1 MRIVVMGAGGV
12 GGYFGGLLAKGGQ
25 DLTFLARGA
34 HLAAMRANGLTIES
48 QTTPFHVQKV
58 AATDDPAAIGPVDIV
73 LFAVKLYDM
82 EAAAPTLRPL
92 VGPGTVVVTL
102 QNGIDSPE
110 IVGRAI
116 GPEHVAPGVARI
128 SAVIDRPGV
137 VRHNGLPPSIVFGP
151 ARPEQAGPLQA
162 LKAACD
168 AVGMAAVLTDDPQ
181 RAVWEKFVFLASMSG
196 MTALTRHPMGP
207 IRTNPATRAMMLES
221 LAETAAVAA
230 ALGVRL
236 PADTPERTL
245 AFMDALPE
253 GARASMLEDLERG
266 RRLEL
271 PWLSGAVAR
280 LGSANGVPTPIHRA
294 IAAALALQVDGAPAK
309 G

>member
-1 MRIVVMGAGGV
+1 MRIVVVGAGGV
-12 GGYFGGLLAKGGQ
+12 GGYFGGLLAKAGQ
-25 DLTFLARGA
+25 DVTFIARGA
-34 HLAAMRANGLTIES
+34 HLAAMLADGLTVES
-48 QTTPFHVQKV
+48 ETTPFHVAEV
-58 AATDDPAAIGPVDIV
+58 RATEDPAAAGKADIV

-82 EAAAPTLRPL
+82 EATAPTLKPL
-92 VGPGTVVVTL
+92 IGPETVVVTL
-102 QNGIDSPE
+102 QNGIDAPE
-110 IVGRAI
+110 IVGRAV
-116 GPEHVAPGVARI
+116 GPRHVAPGVARI
-128 SAVIDRPGV
+128 SAVVARPGV
-137 VRHNGLPPSIVFGP
+137 VRHNGLVPSIVFGP
-151 ARPEQAGPLQA
+151 VDPAQAAPLQA

-168 AVGMAAVLTDDPQ
+168 ASALTAVLTDDPW

-196 MTALTRHPMGP
+196 LTALTRHAMGP
-207 IRTNPATRAMMLES
+207 IRTNPATRALLRES

-236 PADTPERTL
+236 PADLPERTQG
-245 AFMDALPE
+245 FMDSLPP

-280 LGSANGVPTPIHRA
+280 LGSANGVATPIHRT
-294 IAAALALQVDGAPAK
+294 IAAALALQVDGQPAK